1 MQVIAGADISRRR
14 RGPFLSSVEILVLAG
29 MVAVLLWFLFPGRN
43 YDNPYLLARPD
54 HLSIAYLNMLLRA
67 HPEDAQA
74 RLLLAQQEM
83 ALGELDQARKSLDL
97 VMAVNKPEFTAK
109 AEVVALKLDRQRMV
123 AMLPGQ
129 PGREELAAQVR
140 KAAYKMIPK
149 TERPED
155 LADLADFVL
164 GEGDPATAAKVYLRL
179 SDLDRKNHISWLQ
192 QAARWTEASG
202 GPGAAA
208 RLYAQAALATTD
220 NGLGGKLGRE
230 ALRALRAA
238 NEGKPAM
245 ALVRPI
251 VERFPDD
258 MVLLEQAIHMA
269 VAARD
274 LSSARQWAERRV
286 QLAGGS
292 EQALRDQMDILT
304 KAGDPEGALRVAKQ
318 LLAKSPGNSQLRRQ
332 CAQLARWSGRAEES
346 MEHWAWL
353 AKRGSEDA
361 RQKAL
366 ELARALGDNGLEVE
380 MLTIRV
386 NQARRM
392 AAPTVPEF
400 EALRKKI
407 KPKPAP
413 TMQPRVAVV
422 PAARRRPGGVLGGLQ
437 VRTTDSGTLKGF
449 RTSRALAP
457 AGEARLR
464 QRDLADGTDGS
475 RFLALA
481 QDKVPAPVTTPGPP
495 KPKENEAKRG
505 TQAFELGELV
515 ALADALEA
523 KGLPERA
530 VSAMDSFRFN
540 FKDNPDYWSR
550 LARLYENVGE
560 LERALAC
567 HEQLARLKA
576 MSLDDGIRQA
586 RLLWR
591 LQRPDA
597 ALTRLVALQGQAR
610 DTDQN
615 YWLLLGDLAWRLEN
629 DLISTDTYGRLWR
642 LQKTADVG
650 ERLWRSLLSMGRR
663 DEAMKVAEEAY
674 DKLGSPGFLVTAV
687 DLAAKSNDWSKIRSL
702 FRKADGKDSLFAKES
717 MFWFQRAQ
725 LAVQDDR
732 ASDAEKYFQRV
743 LAIDTRSEDAHSEW
757 LTLAVHVQDRSMARR
772 ALDHWGPEVEKDRDA
787 WFLLSDAYLL
797 LGDNVKSAR
806 FRKLARDARARD
818 RAMSGRPLTPEEQIE
833 EAIEKRDKLQIESRL
848 RAHGPA
854 LPLPIRVAA
863 LRELGRDEDAWALLE
878 AAGMTEDKRLIGS
891 EDASALVADVRDL
904 RENYLSGA
912 WAWGQSRQF
921 GPLDIR
927 AAGGR
932 IELRK
937 RRLLVGLEGEA
948 GDLWAGTRQTL
959 LTNGNREQRAHL
971 IAKLRAPF
979 GETSLRAGAEFLP
992 EGYRPSLT
1000 LGQFV
1005 SVSQGRFE
1013 MKLEGTFGELP
1024 THSPLLRVA
1033 GLRDGFDAD
1042 VLIGLTKS
1050 KSVELGLSTS
1060 MSRFVTRNRAPLT
1073 TEVSG
1078 RGELAFRLPVGSAF
1092 FRPRLDV
1099 FRNLAP
1105 ALTDIPVD
1113 LSPFLLAADTAPED
1127 VLALQFSS
1135 VGVGLTL
1142 GSTHAD
1148 VGEARGPHISL
1159 RYHLDAWAGHLW
1171 PTKKMSY
1178 AAEAGLGLVFARH
1191 QEIAVTG
1198 YYFTDVG
1205 SAAGDRYA
1213 GASLNY
1219 TLRWF
1224 R

>member
-74 RLLLAQQEM
+74 RLLLAQQQM
-83 ALGELDQARKSLDL
+83 ALGELEQARESLDL
-97 VMAVNKPEFTAK
+97 VEASGKPEFIRK
-109 AEVVALKLDRQRMV
+109 AEVLGLKLNRTRLV
-123 AMLPGQ
+123 AMVPGE
-129 PGREELAAQVR
+129 PGREQLAAAVKR
-140 KAAYKMIPK
+140 DTYKMIPR
-149 TERPED
+149 TTRPED
-155 LADLADFVL
+155 LAELADWVL
-164 GEGDPATAAKVYLRL
+164 AEGDPATAAKTYLRL
-179 SDLDRKNHISWLQ
+179 SELDRKHHVAWLQ
-192 QAARWTEASG
+192 KAARWTEASG
-202 GPGAAA
+202 SPGAAA
-208 RLYAQAALATTD
+208 RLYAQATQATAD
-220 NGLGGKLGRE
+220 PKVGIPLGRE
-230 ALRALRAA
+230 TLRALRAA
-238 NEGKPAM
+238 NEGRTAM
-245 ALVRPI
+245 GLVTTI
-251 VERFPDD
+251 VDRFPDD
-258 MVLLEQAIHMA
+258 MALLEQAIHMA

-274 LSSARQWAERRV
+274 LSSARRWAERRV

-292 EQALRDQMDILT
+292 EQALSEQMDILT

-346 MEHWAWL
+346 LEHWAWL

-366 ELARALGDNGLEVE
+366 ELARALGDNDREIE
-380 MLTIRV
+380 MLELRFRA
-386 NQARRM
+386 ARRM

-400 EALRKKI
+400 EALRRKI
-407 KPKPAP
+407 KPKKAP
-413 TMQPRVAVV
+413 TLQPRVAVV
-422 PAARRRPGGVLGGLQ
+422 PASRRRPLDAYQ
-437 VRTTDSGTLKGF
+437 PRVRTTSRQL
-449 RTSRALAP
+449 RTR
-457 AGEARLR
+457 
-464 QRDLADGTDGS
+464 T
-475 RFLALA
+475 LA
-481 QDKVPAPVTTPGPP
+481 QDKLPAPVTTPGPP
-495 KPKENEAKRG
+495 KPKPNEAKRG

-550 LARLYENVGE
+550 LARLYEHIGE

-576 MSLDDGIRQA
+576 MSLDDSIRQA

-597 ALTRLVALQGQAR
+597 ALTRLLALQGQAR
-610 DTDQN
+610 DTDTN
-615 YWLLLGDLAWRLEN
+615 YWNLLGDLAWRLEN
-629 DLISTDTYGRLWR
+629 DLIASETYGRLWR
-642 LQKTADVG
+642 QQKSADVG
-650 ERLWRSLLSMGRR
+650 ERLWRSLLNMGRR
-663 DEAMKVAEEAY
+663 DQALQVAEEAY
-674 DKLGSPGFLVTAV
+674 DKLGTPGFLVTAV
-687 DLAAKSNDWSKIRSL
+687 DLAAKSNDWTKIRAL
-702 FRKADGKDSLFAKES
+702 FRKADGKDQLFSKES

-732 ASDAEKYFQRV
+732 AGDAEKYFQRV
-743 LAIDTRSEDAHSEW
+743 LAIDPQSEDAHSEW

-797 LGDNVKSAR
+797 LGDNAKATR
-806 FRKLARDARARD
+806 FRKLAREARARD
-818 RAMSGRPLTPEEQIE
+818 RAMSGRPLTPEEEVE
-833 EAIEKRDKLQIESRL
+833 EAIERRDRLAIESRL
-848 RAHGPA
+848 KAHGTG

-878 AAGMTEDKRLIGS
+878 AHGLTEDKRLIGS

-912 WAWGQSRQF
+912 WAWGQSRQY

-927 AAGGR
+927 TAGAR

-937 RRLLVGLEGEA
+937 RRLLVGLEAEA
-948 GDLWAGTRQTL
+948 GDLWSGTRQNL
-959 LTNGNREQRAHL
+959 VSQGNREQRAYL

-1000 LGQFV
+1000 LAQFI
-1005 SVSQGRFE
+1005 SVAQTRFE
-1013 MKLEGTFGELP
+1013 MRLEGSFGELP

-1033 GLRDGFDAD
+1033 ALRDGFDAD
-1042 VLIGLTKS
+1042 VLIGLTRS
-1050 KSVELGLSTS
+1050 KSVELGLATS
-1060 MSRFVTRNRAPLT
+1060 MGRFVTRSRVPLT
-1073 TEVSG
+1073 HEISG
-1078 RGELAFRLPVGSAF
+1078 RGELAFRLPLGSAF
-1092 FRPRLDV
+1092 FRPRFDV

-1105 ALTDIPVD
+1105 PLEDIPQD
-1113 LSPFLLAADTAPED
+1113 LQPFLQAGD
-1127 VLALQFSS
+1127 VQAQDILSLQFTS
-1135 VGVGLTL
+1135 VGAGLTV

-1148 VGEARGPHISL
+1148 VGEARGPHVSL
-1159 RYHLDAWAGHLW
+1159 RYHLDAWAGHIW
-1171 PTKKMSY
+1171 PAQKMSY

-1198 YYFTDVG
+1198 FYFTDVG
-1205 SAAGDRYA
+1205 SSVGDRYA

>member
-1 MQVIAGADISRRR
+1 MQVIAGADFSRRR
-14 RGPFLSSVEILVLAG
+14 RGPFLSSVEILVLGG

-74 RLLLAQQEM
+74 RLLLAQQQM
-83 ALGELDQARKSLDL
+83 SLGELEEARRSLDL
-97 VMAVNKPEFTAK
+97 VLASGKPEFISK
-109 AEVVALKLDRQRMV
+109 AEVLALKLDRTRLVAMV
-123 AMLPGQ
+123 AGE
-129 PGREELAAQVR
+129 PGRDELAAEVR
-140 KAAYKMIPK
+140 KATYKMIPR
-149 TERPED
+149 TDRPQD
-155 LADLADFVL
+155 LAELADYIL
-164 GEGDPATAAKVYLRL
+164 SEGDPAEAAKVYLRL
-179 SDLDRKNHISWLQ
+179 SDMDRKNHLGWLEK
-192 QAARWTEASG
+192 AARWTEASG
-202 GPGAAA
+202 NPGAAA
-208 RLYAQAALATTD
+208 RLYAQAALSTSD
-220 NGLGGKLGRE
+220 NGQGGRLGRE

-245 ALVRPI
+245 ALVKPI
-251 VERFPDD
+251 VDRFPND
-258 MVLLEQAIHMA
+258 MGLLEQAIHMA
-269 VAARD
+269 VASQD
-274 LSSARQWAERRV
+274 LSSARRWAERRV

-292 EQALRDQMDILT
+292 EQALREQMDILT

-318 LLAKSPGNSQLRRQ
+318 LLAKNPGNSQLRRQ
-332 CAQLARWSGRAEES
+332 CAQLARWSGRADES
-346 MEHWAWL
+346 LEHWAWL
-353 AKRGSEDA
+353 AKRGSEEA
-361 RQKAL
+361 REKAL
-366 ELARALGDNGLEVE
+366 ELARALGDNNVEVD
-380 MLTIRV
+380 MLMIRV

-400 EALRKKI
+400 EALRKNI
-407 KPKPAP
+407 GKPKRPP
-413 TMQPRVAVV
+413 KLQPRVAVV
-422 PAARRRPGGVLGGLQ
+422 AVGPAASAGEVGGLGELRVRAPPERPDAGPGQDAGAGRHARRAQAEAERGPAGDAGVRAGRAGGPGRRPGSQGAARAGGGGDGLVPLQ
-437 VRTTDSGTLKGF
+437 
-449 RTSRALAP
+449 
-457 AGEARLR
+457 
-464 QRDLADGTDGS
+464 
-475 RFLALA
+475 
-481 QDKVPAPVTTPGPP
+481 
-495 KPKENEAKRG
+495 
-505 TQAFELGELV
+505 
-515 ALADALEA
+515 
-523 KGLPERA
+523 
-530 VSAMDSFRFN
+530 
-540 FKDNPDYWSR
+540 
-550 LARLYENVGE
+550 
-560 LERALAC
+560 
-567 HEQLARLKA
+567 
-576 MSLDDGIRQA
+576 
-586 RLLWR
+586 
-591 LQRPDA
+591 
-597 ALTRLVALQGQAR
+597 LQGQPGLLEPAGPALRAR
-610 DTDQN
+610 GRAGAGAG
-615 YWLLLGDLAWRLEN
+615 LSRAAGAPEGDVAGRRHPPGAAAVAPAAAGRRPDPAGGPAGAGPRHRHATTSCCWAIWPGAWRTT
-629 DLISTDTYGRLWR
+629 SSPSRPTAGCGRQ
-642 LQKTADVG
+642 QKTADVG
-650 ERLWRSLLSMGRR
+650 ERLWRSLLAMGRR

-674 DKLGSPGFLVTAV
+674 DRLGSPGFLVTAV
-687 DLAAKSNDWSKIRSL
+687 DLAAKSNDWTKIRAL
-702 FRKADGKDSLFAKES
+702 FKKADGKDSLFAKES

-743 LAIDTRSEDAHSEW
+743 LAIDPRSEDAHSEW
-757 LTLAVHVQDRSMARR
+757 LTLAVHVQNRSMARR

-797 LGDNVKSAR
+797 LGDSPKAAR

-818 RAMSGRPLTPEEQIE
+818 RAMSGRPLTPEEEIE
-833 EAIEKRDKLQIESRL
+833 EAIEKRDKLLIESRL
-848 RAHGPA
+848 RAHGNG
-854 LPLPIRVAA
+854 LPLPIKVAA

-912 WAWGQSRQF
+912 WAWGQSRQY

-932 IELRK
+932 IEVRK
-937 RRLLVGLEGEA
+937 RRLLVGLEAEA
-948 GDLWAGTRQTL
+948 ADLWAGTRQNL
-959 LTNGNREQRAHL
+959 LSQGNQEQRAHL
-971 IAKLRAPF
+971 IARLRAPF

-1000 LGQFV
+1000 LGQFI
-1005 SVSQGRFE
+1005 SVAQQRFE
-1013 MKLEGTFGELP
+1013 MKLEGSFGELP

-1033 GLRDGFDAD
+1033 ALRDGFDAD
-1042 VLIGLTKS
+1042 VLIGLTKT

-1060 MSRFVTRNRAPLT
+1060 MGRFVTRSRVPLT
-1073 TEVSG
+1073 HEISG
-1078 RGELAFRLPVGSAF
+1078 RGELGFRLPVGSAF
-1092 FRPRLDV
+1092 FRPRVDV

-1105 ALTDIPVD
+1105 PLEDIPVD
-1113 LSPFLLAADTAPED
+1113 LMPFLQAGETAPED

-1135 VGVGLTL
+1135 IGAGLTV

-1159 RYHLDAWAGHLW
+1159 RYHLDGWAGHMW
-1171 PTKKMSY
+1171 PAKKMSY